1 MKRFFIL
8 IMFILILSTL
18 FSFKKEAIEYYQA
31 GLNAYQQSNYEKAL
45 YYFEKALV
53 IDPSI
58 EGYDTSLKFKAGIS
72 AYMIGN
78 YEKAKAYLSGYTEN
92 PFVKELLNDILK
104 NSTST
109 SEEWSNWIEKYKPM
123 ELPASTE
130 TTNKKNNSKLIL
142 FLITFLSSF
151 AILLIME
158 LRVIKAK
165 KTYPQPLETTKE
177 VEQELTAKNS
187 GIIFNENEELIP
199 ENSYTMDFNELIN
212 KELSFLSELFEGL
225 EEIEN
230 NNEVEIKS
238 NVEENK
244 ENPSSE
250 IIAEKEN
257 KEEEENV
264 DIDEVIEEI
273 DELEEMVSDQ
283 DEKLIKSEVEQSLI
297 EKIKSLE
304 ISSSEESSNE
314 LPIEIAE
321 EFSSLN
327 IEEAFSK
334 LDEKEELEEA
344 ELKLI
349 TEKLKEFISTQNPK
363 EEEEII

>member
-1 MKRFFIL
+1 MRKIL
-8 IMFILILSTL
+8 ISILFIFIFSIS
-18 FSFKKEAIEYYQA
+18 FSFEKEAIEYYQA

-92 PFVKELLNDILK
+92 PFVKELLDDILK
-104 NSTST
+104 NSTTT

-130 TTNKKNNSKLIL
+130 TTNKKKNSKLIL

-165 KTYPQPLETTKE
+165 KTYPQSLETTKE
-177 VEQELTAKNS
+177 FEQELTAKTS
-187 GIIFNENEELIP
+187 GIIFNESEELIP

-225 EEIEN
+225 EEIGN
-230 NNEVEIKS
+230 NNEEEIKS

-244 ENPSSE
+244 ENLSSE
-250 IIAEKEN
+250 IIAEN
-257 KEEEENV
+257 KNEEEKEIEN
-264 DIDEVIEEI
+264 IDEVIEEI

-283 DEKLIKSEVEQSLI
+283 NEKLIKSEVEHSLI
-297 EKIKSLE
+297 EKIKNLE
-304 ISSSEESSNE
+304 ISFSEESSGE

-327 IEEAFSK
+327 IEEVFSK
-334 LDEKEELEEA
+334 LDEKEELEEG

-349 TEKLKEFISTQNPK
+349 TEKLKEFISNQNQK

>member
-1 MKRFFIL
+1 MKRFLIL
-8 IMFILILSTL
+8 IMFIIILNTL
-18 FSFKKEAIEYYQA
+18 FSFEKKAIEYYQA
-31 GLNAYQQSNYEKAL
+31 GLNAYQQSNYEKSL

-109 SEEWSNWIEKYKPM
+109 SEEWSNWIEKYKPI

-130 TTNKKNNSKLIL
+130 TTNKKKNSKLIL

-151 AILLIME
+151 VILLIME

-165 KTYPQPLETTKE
+165 KTYPQPLETKKEIEQLTTK
-177 VEQELTAKNS
+177 TS
-187 GIIFNENEELIP
+187 GIIFNESEELIP

-212 KELSFLSELFEGL
+212 KELSFLSELFEEL

-230 NNEVEIKS
+230 NNEEEIKS
-238 NVEENK
+238 DIENNVKNS
-244 ENPSSE
+244 PPE
-250 IIAEKEN
+250 IIAEKAN
-257 KEEEENV
+257 KEEENV

-297 EKIKSLE
+297 EKIKNLE
-304 ISSSEESSNE
+304 ISSSEESSGE

-321 EFSSLN
+321 EFLSLN
-327 IEEAFSK
+327 IEEVFSK
-334 LDEKEELEEA
+334 LDEKEDLAEE

-349 TEKLKEFISTQNPK
+349 TEKLKE
-363 EEEEII
+363 

>member
-18 FSFKKEAIEYYQA
+18 FSFEKEAIEYYQA

-177 VEQELTAKNS
+177 VEQQLTTKTS

-225 EEIEN
+225 EEIES
-230 NNEVEIKS
+230 NNEEEIKS
-238 NVEENK
+238 DIEDNVENSH
-244 ENPSSE
+244 PE

-257 KEEEENV
+257 KEEENV

-304 ISSSEESSNE
+304 ISSSEESSGE

-334 LDEKEELEEA
+334 FDEKEELEEG

-349 TEKLKEFISTQNPK
+349 TEKLKEFISTQNQK

>member
-1 MKRFFIL
+1 MRKIL
-8 IMFILILSTL
+8 ISILFIFIFSIS
-18 FSFKKEAIEYYQA
+18 FSFEKEAIEFYQA
-31 GLNAYQQSNYEKAL
+31 GLNAYQQNNYEKAL

-78 YEKAKAYLSGYTEN
+78 YEKAKTYLSGYTEN

-130 TTNKKNNSKLIL
+130 TTNKKKNSKLIL

-151 AILLIME
+151 VILLIME

-177 VEQELTAKNS
+177 FEQQLTTKTS
-187 GIIFNENEELIP
+187 GIIFNESEELIP

-212 KELSFLSELFEGL
+212 KELSFLSELFEEL

-230 NNEVEIKS
+230 NNEEEIKS
-238 NVEENK
+238 DIEDNIENSY
-244 ENPSSE
+244 PE

-257 KEEEENV
+257 KEEENV

-273 DELEEMVSDQ
+273 DELEEMVSAQ
-283 DEKLIKSEVEQSLI
+283 DEKLIKNEVEQSLI

-304 ISSSEESSNE
+304 ISSSEESSGE

-327 IEEAFSK
+327 IEEIFSK
-334 LDEKEELEEA
+334 LDEKEDLEEE

-349 TEKLKEFISTQNPK
+349 TEKLKEFISNQNQK

>member
-1 MKRFFIL
+1 
-8 IMFILILSTL
+8 MFIIILNTL
-18 FSFKKEAIEYYQA
+18 FSFEKKAIEYYQA

-58 EGYDTSLKFKAGIS
+58 EGYDTLLKFKAGIS

-109 SEEWSNWIEKYKPM
+109 SEEWSNWIEKYKPI

-151 AILLIME
+151 VILLIME

-165 KTYPQPLETTKE
+165 KTYPQPLETKKEIEQLTTK
-177 VEQELTAKNS
+177 TS

-212 KELSFLSELFEGL
+212 KELSFLSELFEEL

-230 NNEVEIKS
+230 NNEEEIKS
-238 NVEENK
+238 DIENNVKNS
-244 ENPSSE
+244 PPE
-250 IIAEKEN
+250 IIAEKAN
-257 KEEEENV
+257 KEEENV

-283 DEKLIKSEVEQSLI
+283 NEKLIKSEVEHSLI
-297 EKIKSLE
+297 EKIKNLE
-304 ISSSEESSNE
+304 ISFSEESSGE

-327 IEEAFSK
+327 IEEVFSK
-334 LDEKEELEEA
+334 LDEKEELEEG

-349 TEKLKEFISTQNPK
+349 TEKLKEFISNQNQK

>member
-1 MKRFFIL
+1 MRKIL
-8 IMFILILSTL
+8 ISILFIFIFSIS
-18 FSFKKEAIEYYQA
+18 FSFEKEAIEFYQA
-31 GLNAYQQSNYEKAL
+31 GLNAYQHSNYEKAL

-58 EGYDTSLKFKAGIS
+58 EGYDTSLKFKTGIS

-151 AILLIME
+151 VILLIME

-165 KTYPQPLETTKE
+165 KTYPQPLETKKEIEQLTTK
-177 VEQELTAKNS
+177 TS

-212 KELSFLSELFEGL
+212 KELSFLSELFEEL

-230 NNEVEIKS
+230 NNEEEIKS
-238 NVEENK
+238 DIENNVKNS
-244 ENPSSE
+244 PPE
-250 IIAEKEN
+250 IIAEKAN
-257 KEEEENV
+257 KEEENV

-283 DEKLIKSEVEQSLI
+283 NEKLIKSEVEHSLI
-297 EKIKSLE
+297 EKIKNLE
-304 ISSSEESSNE
+304 ISFSEESSGE

-327 IEEAFSK
+327 IEEIFSK
-334 LDEKEELEEA
+334 LDEKEELEEG

-349 TEKLKEFISTQNPK
+349 TEKLKEFISTTNQK

>member
-1 MKRFFIL
+1 MKRFLIL
-8 IMFILILSTL
+8 IMFIIILNTL
-18 FSFKKEAIEYYQA
+18 FSFEKKAIEYYQA

-109 SEEWSNWIEKYKPM
+109 SEEWSNWIEKYKPI

-151 AILLIME
+151 VILLIME

-165 KTYPQPLETTKE
+165 KTYPQPLETKKEIEQLTTK
-177 VEQELTAKNS
+177 TS

-212 KELSFLSELFEGL
+212 KELSFLSELFEEL

-230 NNEVEIKS
+230 NNEEEIKS
-238 NVEENK
+238 DIENNVKNS
-244 ENPSSE
+244 PPE
-250 IIAEKEN
+250 IIAEKAN
-257 KEEEENV
+257 KEEENV

-283 DEKLIKSEVEQSLI
+283 NEKLIKSEVEQSLI
-297 EKIKSLE
+297 EKIKNLE
-304 ISSSEESSNE
+304 ISSSEESSGE

-321 EFSSLN
+321 EFLSLN
-327 IEEAFSK
+327 IEEVFSK
-334 LDEKEELEEA
+334 LDEKEDLAEE

-349 TEKLKEFISTQNPK
+349 TEKLKEFISNQNQK
-363 EEEEII
+363 EKEEII